1 METFVWDEHFTTGL
15 DTVDEQHR
23 RLVDLINRLGESLI
37 AGGGDDAALQAV
49 FAQLADYARYHFAE
63 EEGLMADSGI
73 DPEHLQRH
81 RQHHLQFV
89 EQLARMWA
97 SRGAMR
103 NPAEILHGFLS
114 SWLGFHI
121 LGEDQAMARRIALL
135 RRGEAVAT
143 TGEADAEPR
152 DNATA
157 ALLQALHNLY
167 RVLSEQNR
175 DLATANL
182 RLEERVDARTRD
194 LAEANRALTKA
205 NGQLEVLSRTDGLL
219 GIANRPCFD
228 ETLAQEWRRA
238 RRDWTPLGLLMLD
251 VDHFKLYNDAYG
263 HPAGDR
269 CLQSVARA
277 ATAALRR
284 PGDLLARYGGEEL
297 AVLLPN
303 TAADGVRT
311 VALNII
317 AELAAL
323 RLPHAASPVADYV
336 TVSIGAAT
344 MTPGTQENATRL
356 VAAADRALYAAKEA
370 GRNRVCAEP
379 AAGQ

>member
-23 RLVDLINRLGESLI
+23 RLVDLINR
-37 AGGGDDAALQAV
+37 
-49 FAQLADYARYHFAE
+49 
-63 EEGLMADSGI
+63 
-73 DPEHLQRH
+73 
-81 RQHHLQFV
+81 
-89 EQLARMWA
+89 
-97 SRGAMR
+97 
-103 NPAEILHGFLS
+103 ILHGFLS

-356 VAAADRALYAAKEA
+356 VAAADRALYAANAPLPEEA
-370 GRNRVCAEP
+370 HRNDRVIVAA
-379 AAGQ
+379 AAGAAAGSSGLRFRADADRRRRQIDDGREELFVLAGDTGPGAGVGGEGGADLGPVLVL